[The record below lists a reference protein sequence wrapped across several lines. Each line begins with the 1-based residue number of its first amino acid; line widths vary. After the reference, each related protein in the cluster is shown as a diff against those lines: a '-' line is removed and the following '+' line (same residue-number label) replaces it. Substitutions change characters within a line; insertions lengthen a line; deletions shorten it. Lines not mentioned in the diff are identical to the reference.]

1 MVLCEDSG
9 TQMERGCQQD
19 RTQRMTQ
26 MVRTESGQCTVGQGT
41 ARVVGTAG
49 AGGHMAHRQPAS
61 HCEAMDPPNLSWFVQ
76 GPHPTATRQ
85 SHLLEGRGLRN
96 AEGWVRRVSV
106 ICTMLVTPH
115 WQREPE
121 RKPKGECAWGE
132 ERQFRG
138 PCEPGA
144 WVMGFPQG
152 WRHVFPPGECCFSS
166 VPCAWGSNI
175 HVPFLLRFG
184 F

>member
-1 MVLCEDSG
+1 MSTRQDTEDDTDGEDRVRAMHCWPGHSKGGGDSRSG
-9 TQMERGCQQD
+9 RAYGPSTTSFPLRGNGSPQLKL
-19 RTQRMTQ
+19 
-26 MVRTESGQCTVGQGT
+26 VCTGT
-41 ARVVGTAG
+41 
-49 AGGHMAHRQPAS
+49 PS
-61 HCEAMDPPNLSWFVQ
+61 NC
-76 GPHPTATRQ
+76 TRQ

-175 HVPFLLRFG
+175 HVPFLLRLG